1 MRFANLFR
9 LTALL
14 CAAALLAASCSSDDD
29 QDAETFEP
37 FDGVPETEQPVA
49 ETVQPASS
57 GCDTPAPLT
66 EDDVGEPSD
75 DALKAAFIYV
85 SPVGDAGWSWAHNQG
100 RLFAAMN
107 VDVETAFSD
116 DISEDGSAFREAVE
130 VHIENGADIIFGTSF
145 GYMDTM
151 EAMAAEYPE
160 VIFEHASGYKG
171 NDTNFGNYFGRIY
184 QPRYLAGVAAGSL
197 PGIER
202 IGYVAAIPIPE
213 VIRGIN
219 AFTLGVRSWNPD
231 AVVDVRWTSKWFDP
245 GIEAD
250 AANAL
255 IEAGAQLLTQ
265 HQDSPS
271 VGTVAESR
279 GVRWVPYHSDMCA
292 FAPTA
297 YVTSA
302 VWDWGPYYQRTIEAI
317 ADGTWSPGNYWGGME
332 DDIVGLAPLAD
343 DVGRRAREMID
354 EVAAEIASGD
364 FDPFDGEI
372 VNQDGE
378 VVKPAG
384 ERMSDADLLSMN
396 YFVEGVIGSPSA

>member
-1 MRFANLFR
+1 MRLRNHKPL
-9 LTALL
+9 LALL
-14 CAAALLAASCSSDDD
+14 CVAALLAASCGGDADDD
-29 QDAETFEP
+29 ATVDDETFEP
-37 FDGVPETEQPVA
+37 SSAAA
-49 ETVQPASS
+49 ETVEPS
-57 GCDTPAPLT
+57 DTPTCQTPPPLT
-66 EDDVGEPSD
+66 EEDVREPSD

-100 RLFAAMN
+100 RLFAAAN
-107 VDVETAFSD
+107 TDVETAFSESIPESD
-116 DISEDGSAFREAVE
+116 ADFREAVE
-130 VHIENGADIIFGTSF
+130 VHIANDADIIFGTSF

-160 VIFEHASGYKG
+160 VTFEHASGYKG

-184 QPRYLAGVAAGSL
+184 QPRYLAGVVAGSL

-202 IGYVAAIPIPE
+202 IGYVAAYPIPE

-219 AFTLGVRSWNPD
+219 AFTLGVQSLRPN
-231 AVVDVRWTSKWFDP
+231 AVVDVRWTSTWFDP
-245 GIEAD
+245 SVEAD

-279 GVRWVPYHSDMCA
+279 GVRWVPYHSDMCN

-317 ADGTWSPGNYWGGME
+317 ADGSWEPGNYWGGME
-332 DDIVGLAPLAD
+332 DDIVGLAPLAE
-343 DVGRRAREMID
+343 DVGNRARQLID
-354 EVAAEIASGD
+354 EVAASIRDGS

-372 VNQDGE
+372 KNQDDE
-378 VVKPAG
+378 VVKDAG

-396 YFVEGVIGSPSA
+396 YFVKGVVGSPSS